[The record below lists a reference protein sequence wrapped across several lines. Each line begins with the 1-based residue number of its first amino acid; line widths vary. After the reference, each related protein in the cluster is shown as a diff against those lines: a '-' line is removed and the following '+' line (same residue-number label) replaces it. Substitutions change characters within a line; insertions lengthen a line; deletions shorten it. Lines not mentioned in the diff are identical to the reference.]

1 MRANFFKSA
10 ETTLVF
16 MARCSLACAVAYEA
30 AARLGVSQPVW
41 AAISAIIVSQE
52 RFIDTRSSLTSRI
65 AGTVFGAAIGVAVG
79 ALAGPLN
86 LSAAV
91 EVALA
96 VALAAYA
103 AHRFPTLRVAM
114 WTGPV
119 VLLTADAS
127 GTLLAVALRRAGEVI
142 FGAMIGFAFH
152 WLAERLVGRSAA

>member
-1 MRANFFKSA
+1 MPADVTKGPLTTFVFVMR
-10 ETTLVF
+10 
-16 MARCSLACAVAYEA
+16 CALSCALAYEV

-79 ALAGPLN
+79 ALAAPLN

-96 VALAAYA
+96 VALAAFA

-152 WLAERLVGRSAA
+152 WLAERLLRRYAA

>member
-52 RFIDTRSSLTSRI
+52 KFIDTRSSLTSRI
-65 AGTVFGAAIGVAVG
+65 AGTALGVAIGVAVG
-79 ALAGPLN
+79 VLATPFN
-86 LSAAV
+86 IPPAV
-91 EVALA
+91 EIAAA
-96 VALAAYA
+96 VALGAYA

-127 GTLLAVALRRAGEVI
+127 GSLIASALSRAGEVI
-142 FGAMIGFAFH
+142 LGAAVGFAFH
-152 WLAERLVGRSAA
+152 WLAEKLFARKA

>member
-1 MRANFFKSA
+1 MPGRFFRGA
-10 ETTLVF
+10 DGTLIFV
-16 MARCSLACAVAYEA
+16 ARCALASALAYEA

-65 AGTVFGAAIGVAVG
+65 AGTALGVAIGVAVG
-79 ALAGPLN
+79 ALAAPLKIPPGVEI
-86 LSAAV
+86 AV
-91 EVALA
+91 A

-103 AHRFPTLRVAM
+103 AHRFPALRVAM

-127 GTLLAVALRRAGEVI
+127 GSLIAVALRRAGEVI
-142 FGAMIGFAFH
+142 FGAAIGFAFH
-152 WLAERLVGRSAA
+152 WLAEKLVARKAA

>member
-16 MARCSLACAVAYEA
+16 VTRCSLASALAYEA
-30 AARLGVSQPVW
+30 AAWLGVSQPVW

-52 RFIDTRSSLTSRI
+52 KFIDTRSSLTSRI
-65 AGTVFGAAIGVAVG
+65 AGTALGVAIGFAVG
-79 ALAGPLN
+79 AAGAPLKI
-86 LSAAV
+86 SPAIEIAA
-91 EVALA
+91 A

-127 GTLLAVALRRAGEVI
+127 ASLIAVALRRAGEVI
-142 FGAMIGFAFH
+142 FGALVGFAFH
-152 WLAERLVGRSAA
+152 WLAEKLFARRAA